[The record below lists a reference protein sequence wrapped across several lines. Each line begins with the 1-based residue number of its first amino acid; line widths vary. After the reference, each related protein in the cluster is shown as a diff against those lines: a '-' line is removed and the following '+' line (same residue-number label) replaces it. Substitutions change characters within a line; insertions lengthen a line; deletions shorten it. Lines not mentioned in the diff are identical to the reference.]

1 MQSAARITK
10 RKPTKLFIGPA
21 DAGRRMTWEEYQR
34 AEFQKGYR
42 YELINGRLVVA
53 AMPNPKHTVVSNW
66 IYTALLEFQR
76 SHPEVINLVSSHC
89 DIFIPSDDVSA
100 PQPDMAAYHEFPLYR
115 FDEKGLNWSEFTP
128 ILVVEIVSP
137 DSGDKDFYRNVSLYE
152 LKPGIR
158 EYWIV
163 DPRDG
168 INNRSM
174 RVYRRRGA
182 TWQKPVDIAAGEE
195 YTTKLLPGFCLR
207 LDPLA

>member
-10 RKPTKLFIGPA
+10 RRSSKLFLGPE
-21 DAGRRMTWEEYQR
+21 DAGRRLTWDEYQS
-34 AEFQKGYR
+34 AKLQKGYR
-42 YELINGRLVVA
+42 YELIDGRLFVA

-66 IYTALLEFQR
+66 IYGELIEYSR
-76 SHPEVINLVSSHC
+76 SHREVTNLVSSHC
-89 DIFIPSDDVSA
+89 EVYIPSDDVSA
-100 PQPDMAAYHEFPLYR
+100 PQPDMAAYQDFPLER
-115 FDEKGLNWSEFTP
+115 LDEEGLNWSEFTP
-128 ILVVEIVSP
+128 IVVVEIVSP

-158 EYWIV
+158 EYWII

-168 INNRSM
+168 INKRTL
-174 RVYRRRGA
+174 RVYRRRG
-182 TWQKPVDIAAGEE
+182 TKWQKLTDIGPGGE